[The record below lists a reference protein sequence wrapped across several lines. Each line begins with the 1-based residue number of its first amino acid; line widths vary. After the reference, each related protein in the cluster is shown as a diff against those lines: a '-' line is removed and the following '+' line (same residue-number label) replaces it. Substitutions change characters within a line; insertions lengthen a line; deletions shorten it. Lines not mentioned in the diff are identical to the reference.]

1 MGRNMMPCSVH
12 FRCKQKISHYCF
24 LFEEGTLFPSVN
36 SGKIWLAFLFM
47 RRLQLSLTLSTIVST
62 QFPCP
67 TLIDGTIHKSLNV
80 IKSLG
85 FHIFLTEWNW
95 FSYGYYWLGSF
106 SWVVPLSIMFLLLLI
121 SLIIHVKL
129 HRPSQNQMWRG
140 IISKPL
146 LFCFRSTSDS
156 YRSVLTAALAWSF
169 ICLRF
174 LSCAL
179 IFPHTTD
186 TWSYC
191 FTPLFIIAP
200 SHHGHFPLFATVS

>member
-36 SGKIWLAFLFM
+36 SGKIWLVFLFM

-85 FHIFLTEWNW
+85 LHIFLTEWNW
-95 FSYGYYWLGSF
+95 FSYGYYWSGSF

-121 SLIIHVKL
+121 SLIIYVKL
-129 HRPSQNQMWRG
+129 HRPSQNQSEEG
-140 IISKPL
+140 
-146 LFCFRSTSDS
+146 
-156 YRSVLTAALAWSF
+156 
-169 ICLRF
+169 
-174 LSCAL
+174 
-179 IFPHTTD
+179 
-186 TWSYC
+186 
-191 FTPLFIIAP
+191 
-200 SHHGHFPLFATVS
+200 